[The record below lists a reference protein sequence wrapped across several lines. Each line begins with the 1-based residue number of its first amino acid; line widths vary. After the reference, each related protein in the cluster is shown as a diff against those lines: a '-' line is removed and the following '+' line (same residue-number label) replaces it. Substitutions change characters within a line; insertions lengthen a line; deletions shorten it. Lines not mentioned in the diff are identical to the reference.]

1 MPIHGG
7 TRLAKL
13 LAVGFAA
20 GLLSG
25 LLGVGGGVVIVPL
38 LVLIAGFGQHA
49 AHVTSLVAVIPIAG
63 VAAAAYAFDDSI
75 SFGIAGLL
83 ALGGLIG
90 APLGARL
97 MARLSEAT
105 LKIVFGAFVVGM
117 GVVLALP

>member
-1 MPIHGG
+1 MPIDGG
-7 TRLAKL
+7 TRIAKL
-13 LAVGFAA
+13 LSVGLVA

-25 LLGVGGGVVIVPL
+25 LLGVGGGIVIVPM
-38 LVLIAGFGQHA
+38 LVLVAGFSQHA

-75 SFGIAGLL
+75 SFGIAALL

-97 MARLSEAT
+97 MNRLSEAT
-105 LKIVFGAFVVGM
+105 LKIVFGCFIIVL